1 MKKKERIEG
10 LERRVSDIESQTL
23 TPLDVLLE
31 MCHRILS
38 AAALSTAQKEG
49 P

>member
-31 MCHRILS
+31 MCHRILED
-38 AAALSTAQKEG
+38 APRDREQD
-49 P
+49 